1 VITTHHGSLF
11 AIHIAIDYLG
21 LDSRDV
27 ITSALPLSYSHGFN
41 QLLKTLR
48 VGGTLIL
55 EKSFAYP
62 AVTLRRMETEGAT
75 GFAGVPT
82 VLAILMQLDLSRY
95 DLSHLR
101 FLSSAG
107 APLVPTLIR
116 KIRRVFPEASLFSIY
131 GMAEAS
137 NALGLDPMQ
146 IDNRPT
152 SVGKAMPG
160 TEVWMIDEN
169 GKRLGPNDSG
179 ELVVRGGH
187 VRPGYWNDPQTS
199 ALRLRSGPLPGELVC
214 HTGDVFRMDE
224 EGFLYFVGRGD
235 EIIKTGGKKVSPKE
249 IENALYSLDG
259 VLEAAAIGIDDPVL
273 GQVIKAY
280 VALDGEAETM
290 LTEEKIIE
298 HCRQTLEE
306 FKVPRQIE
314 IRDRLPKTASGKI
327 VKTDLA

>member
-1 VITTHHGSLF
+1 
-11 AIHIAIDYLG
+11 
-21 LDSRDV
+21 
-27 ITSALPLSYSHGFN
+27 
-41 QLLKTLR
+41 
-48 VGGTLIL
+48 
-55 EKSFAYP
+55 
-62 AVTLRRMETEGAT
+62 
-75 GFAGVPT
+75 
-82 VLAILMQLDLSRY
+82 
-95 DLSHLR
+95 
-101 FLSSAG
+101 
-107 APLVPTLIR
+107 
-116 KIRRVFPEASLFSIY
+116 
-131 GMAEAS
+131 MAEAS

-160 TEVWMIDEN
+160 TEVWMIDED
-169 GKRLGPNDSG
+169 GQRLGPNDSG

-187 VRPGYWNDPQTS
+187 VRCGYWNDPQTS
-199 ALRLRSGPLPGELVC
+199 AQRLRPGPLPGELVC
-214 HTGDVFRMDE
+214 HTGDMFRMDE

-249 IENALYSLDG
+249 IENVLYSLDG

-280 VALDGEAETM
+280 VALDRQAKAM

-306 FKVPRQIE
+306 FKMPRQIE